1 MSLNTEATKCKVLA
15 VFNTCGISGR
25 ENVSNYIT
33 SIKNILSQEFD
44 NFRVAV
50 SSCKNNKDTQQ
61 ALVSEFGDSI
71 TYNFINEPLPINV
84 TFNHTCQK
92 ATEAFRDIDGYLY
105 IDSGVDFGDQKN
117 ILSSLYDLHKSG
129 PYGITAARTDTDS
142 GTFLW
147 FNEGE
152 KLGDE
157 SGQEKLFAN
166 SHLTLPTGK
175 AVNAHCQIFSREMF
189 EAFDGRPWADIFASE
204 CSESVLTFCTASVG
218 QKIIIHRNVI
228 VNHKIAMDGASSGF
242 KPHEQPLPP
251 WQHLFKSERSMLE
264 IISDP
269 EALASGFGYEECQKI
284 LMHDDSKYD
293 DSGFCLDP
301 DRLKKFIKENIFAP
315 QKLLNYEKIFHK
327 FIK

>member
-1 MSLNTEATKCKVLA
+1 MKLLV
-15 VFNTCGISGR
+15 VYNTCGISKR
-25 ENVSNYIT
+25 ENISNYIT
-33 SIKNILSQEFD
+33 SINNILSQEFD
-44 NFRVAV
+44 DFRVAV
-50 SSCKNNKDTQQ
+50 SSCKNSKDTQQ
-61 ALVSEFGDSI
+61 ALTSEFGDSI

-92 ATEAFRDIDGYLY
+92 ATEVFNNIDGYLY
-105 IDSGVDFGDQKN
+105 IDSGVDFGNQKN
-117 ILSSLYDLHKSG
+117 ILNSLYDLHKSG

-157 SGQEKLFAN
+157 SGQKKLFRN
-166 SHLTLPTGK
+166 GHLTLPIGK
-175 AVNAHCQIFSREMF
+175 AVNAHCQIFSKEMF
-189 EAFDGRPWADIFASE
+189 EAFEGRPWADIFASE
-204 CSESVLTFCTASVG
+204 CSESIFTFCTASVN
-218 QKIIIHRNVI
+218 QKIIIHKDVMVSHNV
-228 VNHKIAMDGASSGF
+228 NMDGASSGF
-242 KPHEQPLPP
+242 KPHEQSLPP
-251 WQHLFKSERSMLE
+251 WQHLFRSRKSMPE

-293 DSGFCLDP
+293 NNGFCLDP
-301 DRLKKFIKENIFAP
+301 DRLKKFIRENIFIP
-315 QKLLNYEKIFHK
+315 QKLLNYKEIFHK